1 MLSEMWRCKRKGKKN
16 HNSDIQSSNAPPVS
30 TDGVV
35 TSCLKPRPAFPQLSS
50 EARRWWR
57 MEKYCKSGPWGLS
70 PHCWGA
76 QTGAG
81 CPRWGH
87 HAGWFLPVE
96 EQNDLSQTYLL
107 STGCSACFTQ
117 KLLRRLCWGEGS
129 LPSHRQD
136 PGLTPGGWG
145 TAALVTGTGHAG
157 VTARPFLSQHLS
169 ATNEF
174 SPKSA

>member
-1 MLSEMWRCKRKGKKN
+1 MLSETWRCKGKGKKN
-16 HNSDIQSSNAPPVS
+16 HNSDTILKCSSCRYWWSGYFMSKAQAS
-30 TDGVV
+30 F
-35 TSCLKPRPAFPQLSS
+35 FPTQFRGSKMVKNGKVL
-50 EARRWWR
+50 WVWT
-57 MEKYCKSGPWGLS
+57 MGLS

-129 LPSHRQD
+129 LPSHGQD

-145 TAALVTGTGHAG
+145 TAALVTGTGQAG